1 MVAGDVEIGAD
12 TSVWFG
18 SVVRG
23 DVHAIRIGAR
33 SNLQDHCVVHVTRDR
48 FPTWIGDEVTVGHR
62 ATVHGCRVGDGALVG
77 IAAVVLDGAEIGEEA
92 LVGAGALVPPGARIP
107 ARHLALGVP
116 ARVVRPLRD
125 EEVRSQR
132 ARAREYVET
141 ARGYAQDRR

>member
-1 MVAGDVEIGAD
+1 VAGDVTIGPD

-33 SNLQDHCVVHVTRDR
+33 TNLQDHCVVHVTKDR
-48 FPTWIGDEVTVGHR
+48 FPAWIGDEVTVGHR

-77 IAAVVLDGAEIGEEA
+77 IAAVVLDGAEVGELA
-92 LVGAGALVPPGARIP
+92 LVGAGSLVPPGAKIP

-125 EEVRSQR
+125 DELRQQR
-132 ARAREYVET
+132 ERALEYVET
-141 ARGYAQDRR
+141 ARAYARGAR

>member
-1 MVAGDVEIGAD
+1 MSRLACSSGGAVALREQ
-12 TSVWFG
+12 F
-18 SVVRG
+18 VVLY
-23 DVHAIRIGAR
+23 DA
-33 SNLQDHCVVHVTRDR
+33 
-48 FPTWIGDEVTVGHR
+48 
-62 ATVHGCRVGDGALVG
+62 HGCRVGDGALVG